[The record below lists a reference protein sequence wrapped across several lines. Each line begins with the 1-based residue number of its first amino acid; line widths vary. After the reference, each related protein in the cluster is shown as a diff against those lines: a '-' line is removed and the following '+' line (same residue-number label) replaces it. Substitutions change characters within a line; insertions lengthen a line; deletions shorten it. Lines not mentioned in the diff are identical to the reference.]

1 MLNAELAEILFRKLH
16 VLQRYLRKTTEN
28 HFYPPWPSNTNPSN
42 TGRDDKKIQ
51 RLCLWIKSFCITF
64 EISNDVH
71 TVAT

>member
-16 VLQRYLRKTTEN
+16 VLQRYLRKTTGD
-28 HFYPPWPSNTNPSN
+28 HFDPLGHLRDN

-64 EISNDVH
+64 KISNDVH